1 MWRGRR
7 RFPNPR
13 DWLARLLA
21 PAEDPRSRAAAGPA
35 PLDHLLA
42 EVTAARDR
50 LTALR
55 RELTARAA
63 ALPATLARLEEQ
75 AAGDLA
81 AGDEPRARQALFLGQ
96 LTRRH
101 QRALAGQEAA
111 LAREEQHL
119 HLLIERLTLQQSA
132 LRTRQE
138 LAAAQ
143 ADIAATQARVSAA
156 LAGLTAAMT
165 DLAASLAH
173 AERQADQTRAWAA
186 ALDDLAP
193 LDALTAPGQPPGDS
207 LAADLDRLELDQAIE
222 AHLVALREAASRP
235 VDPPRREPPPTS

>member
-7 RFPNPR
+7 RPGPR

-21 PAEDPRSRAAAGPA
+21 PAEDPRPRAAAGPA

-42 EVTAARDR
+42 EVAAARDR

-55 RELTARAA
+55 RELTARSAT
-63 ALPATLARLEEQ
+63 LQATLARLEAR

-81 AGDEPRARQALFLGQ
+81 AGDEPQARQALFLGQ
-96 LTRRH
+96 LARRH
-101 QRALAGQEAA
+101 QRALAGQEAT
-111 LAREEQHL
+111 LEQEERRL
-119 HLLIERLTLQQSA
+119 HLLAERLTLQHSA
-132 LRTRQE
+132 LRTRQD

-156 LAGLTAAMT
+156 LAGLTATMT
-165 DLAASLAH
+165 DLAASLARVEH
-173 AERQADQTRAWAA
+173 QAAQTRAWAA
-186 ALDDLAP
+186 ALDDLTA

-207 LAADLDRLELDQAIE
+207 LAADLDRLELAEAIE
-222 AHLVALREAASRP
+222 AHLAALREAAARP
-235 VDPPRREPPPTS
+235 VDPPEREPPPTS